1 MSTFALILPAAGK
14 STRFGGVRS
23 KVLETLVGQSVI
35 SRAIAPFLQ
44 HPKLA
49 AVIIPCSDADS
60 IREALGEKIDSR
72 IVFCNGGASRAHSVL
87 EGLKRVPAH
96 VDWVA
101 VHDAARPLV
110 SLPLIDSTLRTAQEH
125 GAAVPALAVHLTIKE
140 AQGPLPAPVERTI
153 PRQSLWA
160 MQTPQITRRDWL
172 LRAFDSC
179 PLPLEQVTDDMQ
191 LIELMGEKVWLVPGD
206 ERNLKIT
213 TVMDLQLAGMWL
225 SAS

>member
-1 MSTFALILPAAGK
+1 MSKFALILPAAGK

-23 KVLETLVGQSVI
+23 KVLETLAGQSVI
-35 SRAIAPFLQ
+35 ARAIAPFLE
-44 HPKLA
+44 HPQLA
-49 AVIIPCSDADS
+49 AVIIPCGDPEA
-60 IREALGEKIDSR
+60 IREAIGENIDSR
-72 IVFCNGGASRAHSVL
+72 IQFCEGGTSRAHSVL
-87 EGLKRVPAH
+87 EGLKRVPAG

-110 SLPLIDSTLRTAQEH
+110 TLSLIDSTLRTAQEH

-140 AQGPLPAPVERTI
+140 AHGPLPAPVERTI

-160 MQTPQITRRDWL
+160 MQTPQITRREWL
-172 LRAFDSC
+172 GRAFESC

-191 LIELMGEKVWLVPGD
+191 LIELMGEKVWLVTGD

-213 TVMDLQLAGMWL
+213 TAMDLQLARMWL
-225 SAS
+225 SAP